1 MFETVEHDVDL
12 LVVGGGLAGV
22 AAAVEAARNGLR
34 VALMQDRPVLGGNA
48 SSEIRMWVCGAHGRN
63 NRETGLL
70 EELMLENQ
78 YRNPDKNYSVWDSVI
93 YGLVRGEP
101 NIELLLNCSC
111 LGCDMDGR
119 RIVSATGWQLTTQQY
134 HRVTARLFADCSG
147 DSVLSALAGADWR
160 KGREA
165 RAAFGE
171 DIEPEEADS
180 KTMGMSCLLTA
191 REEETPSTFIPP
203 VWAKRLTAQDM
214 PNRIPHPE
222 VVDENF
228 WYLELGGDGDSIRD
242 TERVRDELVSLAYGI
257 WDYVKNAP
265 ENRER
270 YANWRLEWVGMLPGK
285 RESRRCLGDLL
296 LTQGDVRS
304 GGRFPDIVAYGG
316 WTLDDHDPAGFSG
329 RGEPNIH
336 HPAPSPYGI
345 PYRCLYSRNTENLF
359 FAGRNISV
367 THAALSS
374 TRVMGT
380 CALLGQAVGA
390 AAALAVRH
398 GLSPRG
404 VGTEAIGELQQ
415 LLLEDDCW
423 LPGLVRELPALTREA
438 TLCPPQAEALR
449 NGVDRPV
456 GEAENRYE
464 MDCGEAVSYAF
475 AAPRAVESVRL
486 VFDSDLNRDTLPA
499 SEGERHLN
507 MRACRALGWEPSCV
521 PKTLVRA
528 FQLEGVTPEGE
539 SVTLMQET
547 DNHQRLCRIPVG
559 RTLRAVRFIPES
571 TWGAPRAGLFAFDV
585 R

>member
-1 MFETVEHDVDL
+1 M
-12 LVVGGGLAGV
+12 
-22 AAAVEAARNGLR
+22 
-34 VALMQDRPVLGGNA
+34 
-48 SSEIRMWVCGAHGRN
+48 
-63 NRETGLL
+63 
-70 EELMLENQ
+70 
-78 YRNPDKNYSVWDSVI
+78 
-93 YGLVRGEP
+93 
-101 NIELLLNCSC
+101 
-111 LGCDMDGR
+111 
-119 RIVSATGWQLTTQQY
+119 
-134 HRVTARLFADCSG
+134 
-147 DSVLSALAGADWR
+147 
-160 KGREA
+160 
-165 RAAFGE
+165 
-171 DIEPEEADS
+171 
-180 KTMGMSCLLTA
+180 
-191 REEETPSTFIPP
+191 
-203 VWAKRLTAQDM
+203 
-214 PNRIPHPE
+214 
-222 VVDENF
+222 
-228 WYLELGGDGDSIRD
+228 
-242 TERVRDELVSLAYGI
+242 
-257 WDYVKNAP
+257 
-265 ENRER
+265 
-270 YANWRLEWVGMLPGK
+270 
-285 RESRRCLGDLL
+285 
-296 LTQGDVRS
+296 
-304 GGRFPDIVAYGG
+304 
-316 WTLDDHDPAGFSG
+316 
-329 RGEPNIH
+329 
-336 HPAPSPYGI
+336 
-345 PYRCLYSRNTENLF
+345 
-359 FAGRNISV
+359 

-528 FQLEGVTPEGE
+528 FRLEGVTPEGE
-539 SVTLMQET
+539 CVTLAQET